1 VRLAQASEVTVL
13 RVQDL
18 EVKYADFQALWG
30 VSLEVREGEVV
41 CLLGPNGAGKST
53 LISAVSGLVRP
64 AAGRIEFCGERI
76 DGLPT
81 HQIVTRGL
89 SHVMEQRRLFPY
101 LTVEKNLLLGS
112 YQPRARAHRD
122 ESLDW
127 VFSLFPI
134 LRERRTQLAHSL
146 SGGEQ
151 QMVAIARGLMSR
163 PRFLMVDEPFLGL
176 APLVVQTI
184 LEIIR
189 KVNEAGVTVLFIEQN
204 VQLALGASHR
214 GYLLESGRM
223 VAAGS
228 AQDLLQS
235 DEVRKVYL
243 GI

>member
-1 VRLAQASEVTVL
+1 LLSVR
-13 RVQDL
+13 DL
-18 EVKYADFQALWG
+18 EVEYGDFQALWG

-41 CLLGPNGAGKST
+41 CLIGPNGAGKST
-53 LISAVSGLVRP
+53 LISAVSGLVP
-64 AAGRIEFCGERI
+64 TAAGRIEFAGERI

-89 SHVMEQRRLFPY
+89 SQVMEQRRLFPY

-112 YQPRARAHRD
+112 YQARARAQRG
-122 ESLDW
+122 ESLEW

-134 LRERRTQLAHSL
+134 LRERRQQLAHSL

-176 APLVVQTI
+176 APLVVRTI
-184 LEIIR
+184 LDIIR

-204 VQLALGASHR
+204 VQLALESSHR

-223 VAAGS
+223 VATGS
-228 AQDLLQS
+228 ARELLES
-235 DEVRKVYL
+235 DQVRKVYL

>member
-1 VRLAQASEVTVL
+1 LAEVIVL

-18 EVKYADFQALWG
+18 EVKYGDFQALWG

-64 AAGRIEFCGERI
+64 AAGKIEFCGERI
-76 DGLPT
+76 SGLPT

-112 YQPRARAHRD
+112 YQARARAHRD
-122 ESLDW
+122 ESLEW
-127 VFSLFPI
+127 VFRLFPI

-151 QMVAIARGLMSR
+151 QMAAIARGLMSR

-176 APLVVQTI
+176 APLIVRTI
-184 LEIIR
+184 LDIIK

-223 VAAGS
+223 VATGS
-228 AQDLLQS
+228 AQQLLES

>member
-1 VRLAQASEVTVL
+1 ML

-18 EVKYADFQALWG
+18 EVKYGDFQALWG

-53 LISAVSGLVRP
+53 LISTVSGLLRP
-64 AAGRIEFCGERI
+64 LRGQVEFCGERI

-89 SHVMEQRRLFPY
+89 SHVMEQRRLFSY

-112 YQPRARAHRD
+112 YQERARVQRT
-122 ESLDW
+122 ESLAW
-127 VFSLFPI
+127 VFKLFPT
-134 LRERRTQLAHSL
+134 LEERRQQLAHSL

-151 QMVAIARGLMSR
+151 QMLALGRGLMSR
-163 PRFLMVDEPFLGL
+163 PKFLMIDEPFLGL
-176 APLVVQTI
+176 APLVVINI
-184 LEIIR
+184 LQII
-189 KVNEAGVTVLFIEQN
+189 KKINAEGVTVLFIEQN
-204 VQLALGASHR
+204 VQLALGVSHR

-228 AQDLLQS
+228 GKELLESDL
-235 DEVRKVYL
+235 VRKVYL